1 MSTSQSTTA
10 RRRSRARV
18 SICVLLVAIP
28 VIAALSVPL
37 YQRTD
42 PTLGGVPF
50 FFWFQIMCAVA
61 AAISCGLTYLL
72 LFHGDVRE
80 EV

>member
-1 MSTSQSTTA
+1 VSTSQSTT
-10 RRRSRARV
+10 RRRRPARV
-18 SICVLLVAIP
+18 SFCAVLVAIP

-42 PTLGGVPF
+42 PTLGGIPF

-61 AAISCGLTYLL
+61 AAAACGLTYLL
-72 LFHGDVRE
+72 LFHGDE
-80 EV
+80 TQEV

>member
-1 MSTSQSTTA
+1 MSTSQSTA

-18 SICVLLVAIP
+18 SLCVLLVAIP

-37 YQRTD
+37 YQRTE

-50 FFWFQIMCAVA
+50 FFWFQITCAVA
-61 AAISCGLTYLL
+61 AAISCGVTYLL
-72 LFHGDVRE
+72 LFHGDESE
-80 EV
+80 ED